1 MEPQKQSGTK
11 TAKIADL
18 SAENLQETENR
29 ANFAQSEDDDVAG
42 AGRYVNPMLDTGFK

>member
-18 SAENLQETENR
+18 SKENLQETENR
-29 ANFAQSEDDDVAG
+29 ATFAQRRESFSK
-42 AGRYVNPMLDTGFK
+42 LL